1 MKLVTR
7 FLTLAALLL
16 LSVATIKADSGQTV
30 SYTLTGPTD
39 ATFTVSMGTSPAPS
53 PEVSGQIYSFMVQPT
68 DLVVDGVSLIDT
80 IVFFNSSDLGGL
92 NSVFDALP
100 DLGGPQLYSGN
111 ESDPTLLTG
120 VFCLYDLETGA
131 SYTLTAN
138 AVSTTAPE
146 PTTVLMLMAGLF
158 AVGMGLKRRSANL
171 AGVN

>member
-1 MKLVTR
+1 MTQR
-7 FLTLAALLL
+7 
-16 LSVATIKADSGQTV
+16 SISGND
-30 SYTLTGPTD
+30 GN
-39 ATFTVSMGTSPAPS
+39 A
-53 PEVSGQIYSFMVQPT
+53 T
-68 DLVVDGVSLIDT
+68 DLVVDGTSMSDT

-120 VFCLYDLETGA
+120 VFSLYDLETGA

-138 AVSTTAPE
+138 AVPAPE

-171 AGVN
+171 PGVN

>member
-16 LSVATIKADSGQTV
+16 LSVATVKADSGQTV

-39 ATFTVSMGTSPAPS
+39 ATFTVSMGTSTSPT
-53 PEVSGQIYSFMVQPT
+53 PEVSGQNYFFMVQPT
-68 DLVVDGVSLIDT
+68 DLVVDGTSMSDT
-80 IVFFNSSDLGGL
+80 IVFFNLSDLGGL
-92 NSVFDALP
+92 NSVLDALP

-120 VFCLYDLETGA
+120 VFNLYDLETGA

-138 AVSTTAPE
+138 AVPAPE
-146 PTTVLMLMAGLF
+146 PTTVLMLVAGLF
-158 AVGMGLKRRSANL
+158 LVGIGLMRRSANP

>member
-16 LSVATIKADSGQTV
+16 LSVATVNADSGQTV
-30 SYTLTGPTD
+30 SYRLSGPTD
-39 ATFTVSMGTSPAPS
+39 ATFTISMGTSTS
-53 PEVSGQIYSFMVQPT
+53 PTPEDSGQNYFFMVQPT
-68 DLVVDGVSLIDT
+68 GLVVDGTSMSDT
-80 IVFFNSSDLGGL
+80 IVFFNSSDFGGL

-120 VFCLYDLETGA
+120 VFSLYDLETGA

-138 AVSTTAPE
+138 AVSAPE
-146 PTTVLMLMAGLF
+146 PATVLMLVAGLF
-158 AVGMGLKRRSANL
+158 LVVMGLKRRSANL
-171 AGVN
+171 AHVN

>member
-1 MKLVTR
+1 MKMITR
-7 FLTLAALLL
+7 FLKVAALLL
-16 LSVATIKADSGQTV
+16 LSVATVKADSGQTV
-30 SYTLTGPTD
+30 SYALTGATD
-39 ATFTVSMGTSPAPS
+39 ATFTVTLGPAPQAAG
-53 PEVSGQIYSFMVQPT
+53 PGYYFMVQPSN
-68 DLVVDGVSLIDT
+68 LMVDGASMSDML
-80 IVFFNSSDLGGL
+80 VFFNSSDLGGL

-138 AVSTTAPE
+138 AVTSSAPE
-146 PTTVLMLMAGLF
+146 PTTTLMLVVGLL

-171 AGVN
+171 ADVN